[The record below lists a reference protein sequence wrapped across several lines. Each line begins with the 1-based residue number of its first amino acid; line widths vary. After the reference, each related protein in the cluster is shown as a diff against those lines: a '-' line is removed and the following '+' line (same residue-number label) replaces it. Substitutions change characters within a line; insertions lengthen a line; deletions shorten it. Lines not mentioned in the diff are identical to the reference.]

1 MEKAPTPEALL
12 AHAGFLQAL
21 ARRLVFDAGQA
32 EDVVQEAYAVALQ
45 NRPRR
50 RSHLR
55 AWLAGITR
63 NLAIKSVRGKA
74 RRQRREARVAR
85 PEAQPAAAD
94 VVARLEVQ
102 RRVVEEVRRLAE
114 PYRSTIVHRFFDDCP
129 PREIAQRMGVPVK
142 TVDTR
147 LRRALQMLRARLDAA
162 HDGDRRSWSL
172 ALAFL
177 VPPQRAVQAGT
188 AAALAGVTMT
198 AKSTLGI
205 TAALAITAFV
215 AGWKLMPADVPTE
228 RAPLRSDKDL
238 VPRAELE
245 RARTALAAEQT
256 AREKLERRL
265 ERLAAERPAAEDA
278 EKPAAKEPPAEAA
291 DAKRPRFVYAGTSD
305 ALRALDWKTIGEST
319 YALPPLLDELRDAVQ
334 NGREIP
340 SSVGQIQRWNG
351 PLIGEALKLQARDVP
366 GTGLNGK
373 FTHPSMLVNL
383 IYATLAQSPVPLS
396 EDQARQLD
404 EIGLRFVEED
414 MRREASYGPATL
426 PLRKVIEE
434 TALKDRFFR
443 DVDGILTVEQ
453 RDVLHPADSRG
464 YTTGDLF
471 SSGLVWAQLARP
483 LPIRDRADLEKQ
495 AIEVVMT
502 SFDLAEDARP
512 TVESIVATWSAGM
525 SDEFLAEPMTTA
537 VRMRIMRVDRI
548 EKVARLTLDLLESL
562 IGQLSFTDEQKAN
575 IDATVRVPFRA
586 AD

>member
-1 MEKAPTPEALL
+1 MEKAPTAETLL

-21 ARRLVFDAGQA
+21 ARRLVFDTSQA
-32 EDVVQEAYAVALQ
+32 EDIVQEAFAVALR
-45 NRPRR
+45 NRPHR

-63 NLAIKSVRGKA
+63 NLAIKSVRGKV
-74 RRQRREARVAR
+74 RRQRREAQVAR

-162 HDGDRRSWSL
+162 HEGDRRTWCL

-177 VPPQRAVQAGT
+177 VPPQRAVQAGA

-198 AKSTLGI
+198 TKSALGL
-205 TAALAITAFV
+205 TAAFTITAFV
-215 AGWKLMPADVPTE
+215 AGWKLMPADEPAE
-228 RAPLRSDKDL
+228 RAPLRSAEDL

-245 RARTALAAEQT
+245 RARTALAAEKA
-256 AREKLERRL
+256 ARAKLEHRL
-265 ERLAAERPAAEDA
+265 ERLAADQPAGPAAE
-278 EKPAAKEPPAEAA
+278 KRAKEPPPAEA

-373 FTHPSMLVNL
+373 FTHPSMLVNV

-396 EDQARQLD
+396 EDQQRQLD

-414 MRREASYGPATL
+414 MRREASYGPTTL
-426 PLRKVIEE
+426 ALRKVVEE
-434 TALKDRFFR
+434 TALKDRFFA
-443 DVDGILTVEQ
+443 DVDGMLTQEQ
-453 RDVLHPADSRG
+453 RNVLHPPEARG

-471 SSGLVWAQLARP
+471 SSGLVWAQLVRP

-495 AIEVVMT
+495 AIQVVMT
-502 SFDLAEDARP
+502 SFDLPEDARP
-512 TVESIVATWSAGM
+512 TVESLVAKWSAGM

-537 VRMRIMRVDRI
+537 VQMRIMRVDRI
-548 EKVARLTLDLLESL
+548 EKVARLTLDLLDSL
-562 IGQLSFTDEQKAN
+562 TGQLAFTDEQKAN
-575 IDATVRVPFRA
+575 IAATVRVPFRA
-586 AD
+586 PDD